1 MCSMKSSCRLR
12 SEMKIKV
19 ELKETIVWHLC
30 SEEMPPREGQYLV
43 LRYSHYKVHVKD
55 YEVAFDVFKK
65 RASWLG
71 KKYWEVVAWA
81 EEPDAVLPKLVIA
94 LEKVR

>member
-1 MCSMKSSCRLR
+1 M
-12 SEMKIKV
+12 
-19 ELKETIVWHLC
+19 ELKETIMWHLC
-30 SEEMPPREGQYLV
+30 SEEMPSREGQYLV
-43 LRYSHYKVHVKD
+43 LRHLRYKVHVKD

-65 RASWLG
+65 KTLWLG
-71 KKYWEVVAWA
+71 KKQWEVVAWA